1 VKKKT
6 ESLVLGK
13 ILQKIAPKIGATVL
27 IEPEWEIAGQI
38 TFKNGKRSYFRYN
51 TLDLN
56 PQGSSEIARDKDY
69 ANFFMG
75 KLGYPIVPES
85 KAFFSKAWGQAIGK
99 PEQNIDTAYK
109 YAKQIGFPVIIKPNS
124 GVQGICVSLVQNKAE
139 FYQATAEVFKQD
151 RIVLVQKQVIGQD
164 FRLVVLNEEVIAT
177 YERTPLCV
185 AGDGKLSIAKLLSQK
200 QAEFAQI
207 ERRVKIEAIMPQ
219 IILKLKHQGLNLQSI
234 LAKNQQV
241 FLLDNANLSTGGDMR
256 DASDEVHTDFK
267 NLAINL
273 TKDMGLR
280 LCGVDLIVNGDI
292 SKPTDEAL
300 DFWVLEVNASPGLD
314 HYTKLG
320 GLQMKKAEELYL
332 KILKHLAR

>member
-1 VKKKT
+1 MQKKT

-13 ILQKIAPKIGATVL
+13 IIQKIAPKIGATIL

-69 ANFFMG
+69 ANFFME
-75 KLGYPIVPES
+75 KLGYPTVPKS

-99 PEQNIDTAYK
+99 PEQNIDASYK
-109 YAKQIGFPVIIKPNS
+109 HAKEIGFPVIIKPNS

-139 FYQATAEVFKQD
+139 FYQAVEEVFTQD
-151 RIVLVQKQVIGQD
+151 RIVLVQKQVIGRD
-164 FRLVVLNEEVIAT
+164 YRLVVLDEEVIAT
-177 YERTPLCV
+177 YERTPLQV
-185 AGDGKLSIAKLLSQK
+185 VGDGKLNIAELLSKK
-200 QAEFAQI
+200 QIDFTKA
-207 ERRVKIEAIMPQ
+207 ERRVKMKAIMPQ
-219 IILKLKHQGLNLQSI
+219 IILKLKHQGLTLQSI
-234 LAKNQQV
+234 LKENQQV
-241 FLLDNANLSTGGDMR
+241 FLLDNANLSTGGDMY
-256 DASDEVHTDFK
+256 DASDEVHADFK

-280 LCGVDLIVNGDI
+280 LCGVDLIVDGDI
-292 SKPTDEAL
+292 SRPITEAFN
-300 DFWVLEVNASPGLD
+300 FWVLEVNASPGLD